1 MGVTSIVIEGRLCGI
16 LTSRD
21 KVSDIPDVGIRVNE
35 GMRWGSMRDAGSTLM
50 QYRSVVGS
58 Q

>member
-1 MGVTSIVIEGRLCGI
+1 MGVASVVIEGRLRGI

-35 GMRWGSMRDAGSTLM
+35 GMRWRSVRDAAPTL
-50 QYRSVVGS
+50 VP
-58 Q
+58 